1 MTPRKT
7 VLAYSGG
14 LDTSV
19 IIPWLKEHYG
29 GQVLAVIADVG
40 QPEDFDALR
49 RKALASG
56 ADAAFIVDVRAE
68 FATDFIVPAL
78 RANAVYEGSYLLGTA
93 LARPLIAKTQVEVA
107 IAEGADAL
115 AHGCT
120 GKGNDQVRFELTY
133 QALAPELKVIAPW
146 REWTLHSREDEI
158 EYAADH
164 GIPVSVTKEKPYSI
178 DQNLWHRSVE
188 AGPLEDPWQEP
199 PEDAFA
205 LTVSPE
211 AAPDQAGYVE
221 LTFEQGL
228 PVALDGT
235 ESDPLTIIQS
245 LNRLGA
251 AHGIGRVDMMENR
264 LVGMKARGVY
274 ETPGGTILSVA
285 HHDLESITLDRD
297 TLHHTAYIAPRY
309 AELIYYG
316 QWYSSLRMAFDGFLD
331 VAQRTVT
338 GTVRVK
344 LFKGTASVAGR
355 ASPHALY
362 QRDLATFGRD
372 DVYRQQDAEGF
383 INLWGLPTRVFAR
396 VNPDLIRKTL
406 RHPFDSPA
414 SRARSWPSAAES
426 NALTERSESKGTDGR

>member
-1 MTPRKT
+1 MKPKKT

-29 GQVLAVIADVG
+29 GQVLAVIVDVG
-40 QPEDFDALR
+40 QPEDFDAIR
-49 RKALASG
+49 RKALSSG
-56 ADAAFIVDVRAE
+56 ADAAFVVDVKHE
-68 FATDFIVPAL
+68 FATDFIFSAL
-78 RANAVYEGSYLLGTA
+78 RANAVYEQSYLLGTA

-158 EYAADH
+158 DYAASH
-164 GIPVSVTKEKPYSI
+164 GIPVPVTKEKPYSI

-199 PEDAFA
+199 AEDAYA
-205 LTVSPE
+205 LTVSP
-211 AAPDQAGYVE
+211 AQAPDQAEYIE
-221 LTFEQGL
+221 IAFEQGR

-235 ESDPLTIIQS
+235 ESDPVTIIQT
-245 LNRLGA
+245 LNRLGG
-251 AHGIGRVDMMENR
+251 AHGVGRVDMVENR
-264 LVGMKARGVY
+264 LVGMKVRGIY
-274 ETPGGTILSVA
+274 ETPGGTILMVA
-285 HHDLESITLDRD
+285 HHDLESMTLDRD
-297 TLHHTAYIAPRY
+297 TLHHAAYVAPRY

-316 QWYSSLRMAFDGFLD
+316 QWYSPLRMAFDGFLD

-344 LFKGTASVAGR
+344 LFKGTASAAGR
-355 ASPHALY
+355 TSPHALY

-372 DVYRQQDAEGF
+372 DVYSQHDAEGF

-396 VNPDLIRKTL
+396 VNPELIRKQL

-414 SRARSWPSAAES
+414 SRARSWPSA
-426 NALTERSESKGTDGR
+426 TESKGE